1 MQHEV
6 YKNFYTDNTSSI
18 FEFLSVGKKGII
30 LKRIV
35 FEPTEYNNVYNLVF
49 GDIDI
54 DGEINDKSTSNN
66 GDRNKILAT
75 LMHAIDT
82 YLNLYPERIITFT
95 GSTLERTRLYRIA
108 ISLNIEY
115 LATKFIIYCQND
127 NGIFP
132 FEKGKE
138 INSFLIKKKV

>member
-1 MQHEV
+1 MQYEA
-6 YKNFYTDNTSSI
+6 YKNFYTDATYSV

-35 FEPTEYNNVYNLVF
+35 FAPTEYKNVYNLVF

-54 DGEINDKSTSNN
+54 NGEINHQSTSNN

-115 LATKFIIYCQND
+115 LATKFNIYCQND

-138 INSFLIKKKV
+138 INSFFIKKKV